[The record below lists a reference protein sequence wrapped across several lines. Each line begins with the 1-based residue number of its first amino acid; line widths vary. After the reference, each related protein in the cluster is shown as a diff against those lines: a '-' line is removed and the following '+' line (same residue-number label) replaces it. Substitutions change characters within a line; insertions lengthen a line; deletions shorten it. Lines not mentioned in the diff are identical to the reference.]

1 MFQAP
6 YPLFDATPKPKPNN
20 GWGLPSTPQEPY
32 KPSWHADEAKKRAF
46 GTQLAKGHKPLDAA
60 LIALG
65 EDLQGALW
73 AVQNLMR
80 DPLVLETK
88 ENVENAVNLLDKDQ
102 LSVKLLKLADEKIN
116 GQYAHEVK
124 DRLAALK
131 LYGEIQGMMPKNGID
146 LSKNTFVNNE
156 MKITF
161 VEAEPE
167 KQNEVKII
175 EHKEMR
181 DLDNAL
187 DINLKLVG

>member
-1 MFQAP
+1 MFTP
-6 YPLFDATPKPKPNN
+6 PFPLFDVTPKPKPNN

-32 KPSWHADEAKKRAF
+32 KPSWHANDAKKIAF

-65 EDLQGALW
+65 DDLQGSLW
-73 AVQNLMR
+73 AVQSWLR
-80 DPLVLETK
+80 DSLVLKTK
-88 ENVENAVNLLDKDQ
+88 ETVENSVKLLDKDE

-116 GQYAHEVK
+116 GQFAHELK

-131 LYGEIQGMMPKNGID
+131 LYGELQGMMPKNGID

-161 VEAEPE
+161 VEAEQE
-167 KQNEVKII
+167 KTEIKTI
-175 EHKEMR
+175 EHKELR

-187 DINLKLVG
+187 NVNLKLVG